1 MAVQIYASF
10 KGVKQGD
17 FKGESTQKGR
27 EGMIPGVAFS
37 YGVLVPRDT
46 VSGLP
51 TGKRQQQPVVF
62 TKQWGVS
69 SPQFYLAAY
78 TNEVLPQVTF
88 NFYVTGPTGI
98 QQLDHTVKLT
108 NASIISVK
116 QSLHLPQSGGPV
128 IDSRELQEISLTF
141 QKIDITSIPGKNEAM
156 DDWENAIT

>member
-10 KGVKQGD
+10 KGVKQGN

-46 VSGLP
+46 ASGLP

-69 SPQFYLAAY
+69 SPQFYTTAY
-78 TNEVLPQVTF
+78 TNEILSQVTF
-88 NFYVTGPTGI
+88 NFYITGPTGI

-108 NASIISVK
+108 NATIISVK
-116 QSLHLPQSGGPV
+116 QSLQLPQSSGPV

-141 QKIDITSIPGKNEAM
+141 QKSTSPASPEKPKP
-156 DDWENAIT
+156 